1 MLLVQTLLIIAGV
14 AARTLGGPEHPN
26 DTDKW
31 VDDDDDDSKIG
42 KAVLK
47 IPSDKDFM
55 SKFEGVRDFV
65 KNDLPL
71 FHAVEMSMIPEDRTE
86 LRLYTTTGLVSEA
99 FEINDWDAE
108 EIEDTLLDY
117 GFFKKQHID
126 DEVPEEYVEGTFLDE
141 DADHDEL

>member
-47 IPSDKDFM
+47 VSNT
-55 SKFEGVRDFV
+55 SEH
-65 KNDLPL
+65 L
-71 FHAVEMSMIPEDRTE
+71 SMIRRRT
-86 LRLYTTTGLVSEA
+86 
-99 FEINDWDAE
+99 
-108 EIEDTLLDY
+108 
-117 GFFKKQHID
+117 
-126 DEVPEEYVEGTFLDE
+126 
-141 DADHDEL
+141 